1 MRFKIGQTELQKR
14 RKNLKIGSFFA
25 AILVVFIYYNN
36 YEYPEK
42 YNDVLYWS
50 IMGFIVLAN
59 SVGYYRYRRYLN
71 RVKDHWLEVH
81 SQQLQFFTQGHVSN
95 LNIADIAALHF
106 YRQKGTLQHIQI
118 KLKNNRGI
126 RLEGYDDLEVLADLL
141 SEQVPKAHI
150 TG

>member
-25 AILVVFIYYNN
+25 AVLVIFIYYNN

-71 RVKDHWLEVH
+71 RVRDHWVEVH
-81 SQQLQFFTQGHVSN
+81 PKQLQFYTQGHVSN
-95 LNIADIAALHF
+95 LNLDDVAALHF
-106 YRQKGTLQHIQI
+106 HHNKESLQHIQI

-126 RLEGYDDLEVLADLL
+126 RLEGYDDLEQLAHLL